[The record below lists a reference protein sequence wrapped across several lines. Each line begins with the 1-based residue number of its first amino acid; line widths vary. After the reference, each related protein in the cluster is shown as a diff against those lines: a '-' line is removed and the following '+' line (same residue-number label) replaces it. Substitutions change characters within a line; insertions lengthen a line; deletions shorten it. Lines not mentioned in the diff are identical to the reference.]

1 MKTHFFLLQLL
12 CLSFYLSAHAQ
23 VMDLSGTW
31 RFAVDRNNEGI
42 SAQWYLQTLNDQVQL
57 PGSMITNGKGDP
69 VSLTTPWVGSFNDQT
84 FFKQDRY
91 ARYRTPDNFKIP
103 YWLQPDNYY
112 AGVAWYQRDIEI
124 PKSWKKKSIHLFFE
138 RCHWESRIWIDGKE
152 VGMQNALSAPQQY
165 DLTNYLTPGKH
176 TLSVRVDNA
185 VRDIDPG
192 ENSHSISD
200 HTQGNWNGIAGSMYL
215 EAKGNSYYKQLHVFP
230 QAEKG
235 HLTIKANICNTT
247 SKRQKID
254 LIFRLKDT
262 ETTRSYTIQPGDNK
276 LEINLPMPKDIK
288 VWDEFNP
295 NLYTL
300 TCTLQK
306 GKNNWTTVK
315 SLLAVV
321 HGAFKT
327 VN

>member
-69 VSLTTPWVGSFNDQT
+69 VNLATPWVGSFNDQT

-215 EAKGNSYYKQLHVFP
+215 EAKGNSYYKQ
-230 QAEKG
+230 
-235 HLTIKANICNTT
+235 
-247 SKRQKID
+247 
-254 LIFRLKDT
+254 RL
-262 ETTRSYTIQPGDNK
+262 
-276 LEINLPMPKDIK
+276 
-288 VWDEFNP
+288 V
-295 NLYTL
+295 
-300 TCTLQK
+300 
-306 GKNNWTTVK
+306 
-315 SLLAVV
+315 
-321 HGAFKT
+321 
-327 VN
+327 